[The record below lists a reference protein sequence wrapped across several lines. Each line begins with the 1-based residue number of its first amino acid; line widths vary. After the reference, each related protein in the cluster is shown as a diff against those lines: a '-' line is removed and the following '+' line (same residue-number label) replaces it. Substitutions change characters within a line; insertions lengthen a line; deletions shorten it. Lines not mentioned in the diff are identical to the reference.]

1 LAGDEINDYGKD
13 FTSQISGVPYPCGLT
28 SLGVEKTFLGG
39 KRRLFVK
46 KIIDIFLQLCKILSK
61 FEESLLNA
69 LDLLAITNPLAKEVI
84 LLSAVPE

>member
-1 LAGDEINDYGKD
+1 
-13 FTSQISGVPYPCGLT
+13 LT